1 MTTTLIKTF
10 IGTAALPA
18 IGKGF
23 RSLVAAAVA
32 EAEQAANRWL
42 AERGQDA
49 EVEVHVQTLIGNEV
63 YHRITLV
70 VRQEQPGS

>member
-1 MTTTLIKTF
+1 MLIKTF

-23 RSLVAAAVA
+23 HSLVAAAVE

-49 EVEVHVQTLIGNEV
+49 EVEVHVQTLIGNDV
-63 YHRITLV
+63 YHVITLV